1 MRISTKVY
9 LIPQHFSWCKDY
21 EVLIPKLV
29 PGSCFAS
36 AKNSKGFIW
45 HGSTAHD
52 EDSDQEQRTH
62 LISLLVA
69 KIFKSCF

>member
-1 MRISTKVY
+1 M
-9 LIPQHFSWCKDY
+9 
-21 EVLIPKLV
+21 IPKLV
-29 PGSCFAS
+29 PGSSFAS

-45 HGSTAHD
+45 HGSTAYD
-52 EDSDQEQRTH
+52 EDGDQEQRTH

>member
-1 MRISTKVY
+1 M
-9 LIPQHFSWCKDY
+9 
-21 EVLIPKLV
+21 IPKLV
-29 PGSCFAS
+29 PGSSFAS

-52 EDSDQEQRTH
+52 EDGDQEQRTH